1 MKKLENKMLITYSV
15 TRQDEGT
22 IKHVY
27 TTDHL
32 EDLVMQMIEIY
43 SNEVKNKDN
52 KEPIE
57 HIKEE
62 ILELF
67 ERLSELN

>member
-32 EDLVMQMIEIY
+32 EDLVMQMIEMY
-43 SNEVKNKDN
+43 SNEVKNKDSKDTVKQM
-52 KEPIE
+52 KEDM
-57 HIKEE
+57 
-62 ILELF
+62 LECF
-67 ERLSELN
+67 DRLTYLS

>member
-1 MKKLENKMLITYSV
+1 MKNLENRMLITYSV
-15 TRQDEGT
+15 TRQDEGEF
-22 IKHVY
+22 KHVY

-43 SNEVKNKDN
+43 SNELNNKDN
-52 KEPIE
+52 KEPIK

-67 ERLSELN
+67 ERLSNLN

>member
-1 MKKLENKMLITYSV
+1 MKEYEDKKHMTYTV
-15 TRQDEGT
+15 TRQDEGM

-43 SNEVKNKDN
+43 SNEVKNKNSKDQLKQM
-52 KEPIE
+52 KEDM
-57 HIKEE
+57 
-62 ILELF
+62 LECF
-67 ERLSELN
+67 DRLSYFF